1 MAESSRTVTIPQTAI
16 VLEHNRA
23 QPSLH
28 PLGIVFIR
36 RAQSCISYCSL
47 MFAPHFHICI
57 LLDSQGN
64 WLLVRSWKS
73 ASLEVRE
80 LFLKT
85 KQLTENPELG
95 FTSQMFVTVADA
107 LLVDSA
113 AVSNKVAVA
122 VLQQRIAGT
131 AGRLEDLHRVRM
143 RLMHMHKGLKSGL
156 HHSEKRFSPESVA
169 QRLAAPFFMPDATA
183 YPELRTVAQ
192 QAKVDAVAS
201 AKAEAESAA
210 RAKADAARPGERYCC
225 A

>member
-1 MAESSRTVTIPQTAI
+1 MAIYTSLRFQHNQLNTFRV
-16 VLEHNRA
+16 VLA
-23 QPSLH
+23 
-28 PLGIVFIR
+28 FT
-36 RAQSCISYCSL
+36 ISYYL
-47 MFAPHFHICI
+47 P
-57 LLDSQGN
+57 
-64 WLLVRSWKS
+64 W
-73 ASLEVRE
+73 
-80 LFLKT
+80 T
-85 KQLTENPELG
+85 
-95 FTSQMFVTVADA
+95 
-107 LLVDSA
+107 
-113 AVSNKVAVA
+113 VAVA

-131 AGRLEDLHRVRM
+131 AGRLEDFHRVRK

-225 A
+225 ASLR